1 MTTLSLENDVF
12 HGLWTSKRRAVQ
24 IPEHRLPGFHE
35 RFTLEEAKNYFS
47 QPILGYD
54 ESFFP
59 IFWNKKRKLL
69 VCYENEHV
77 EKLLFY
83 LVQVW
88 KNTDPFLRIAFLPDE
103 EADIVILNMHANE
116 KTVHAKSFTDALYSY
131 DVMWA
136 GEGFADYAYV
146 LRKRI
151 VAHDGSLIVF
161 QENGVQCGSL
171 LSIYE

>member
-1 MTTLSLENDVF
+1 M
-12 HGLWTSKRRAVQ
+12 R
-24 IPEHRLPGFHE
+24 
-35 RFTLEEAKNYFS
+35 
-47 QPILGYD
+47 
-54 ESFFP
+54 
-59 IFWNKKRKLL
+59 
-69 VCYENEHV
+69 
-77 EKLLFY
+77 
-83 LVQVW
+83 
-88 KNTDPFLRIAFLPDE
+88 
-103 EADIVILNMHANE
+103 ANE